1 MELFLSILTCI
12 FGGVGMVFVSLALAD
27 FMHFDNKSGFRF
39 LKVATIL
46 LLLAWVSAYFLVN
59 G

>member
-12 FGGVGMVFVSLALAD
+12 LGGTGMVFVSLAFAD

-39 LKVATIL
+39 LGIATIL
-46 LLLAWVSAYFLVN
+46 VALTWVAGYFLVN
-59 G
+59 L